1 MRCSMAWGSTA
12 QMPLFFRRRR
22 RSRPLWPLLI
32 LLACAVSLLPQHAA
46 AQGFTTRAKAA
57 VLLDADTGAIY
68 YQFNADQP
76 LPPAS
81 ISKLVTAAVV
91 FRALKEGRLKLTD
104 EFTMSEHA
112 WRTGGAPSRTS
123 SMFVPINTTATIDE
137 LLKGLII
144 QSGNDAAIC
153 LAEGLG
159 GSEAQFAKRM
169 TVEARNIGLSKSTF
183 ANPSGLYDPEQLMTA
198 REIAILARH
207 IIKEYPEYYPI
218 FSQRLFEYRK
228 HKFYNRNPLL
238 PLDIGA
244 DGLKTGFVKES
255 GYNLVGSAVQGG
267 KRLIVVVLGL
277 ATEAE
282 RTSEAR
288 RLLDWGYRSFAP
300 AKLFDAGEIVGS
312 ARVWGGEAFFVPL
325 TGKGPVTVIL
335 PRVPEN
341 PRLKAEIVY
350 DGPLKPPVRKGDK
363 VAVLR
368 ITTQSNSVN
377 EIPLYAAQDVE
388 PGGLMRRGLDSLAHM
403 AMSLVRL

>member
-1 MRCSMAWGSTA
+1 MSV
-12 QMPLFFRRRR
+12 FFRRCS
-22 RSRPLWPLLI
+22 RSRPAWPLLI
-32 LLACAVSLLPQHAA
+32 LLAFVVSLLPQHAL

-68 YQFNADQP
+68 FQYNADQP

-81 ISKLVTAAVV
+81 ISKLMTAAVV

-183 ANPSGLYDPEQLMTA
+183 ANPSGLHDPEQLMTA
-198 REIAILARH
+198 REIAILARYL
-207 IIKEYPEYYPI
+207 IKEYPEYYPI

-255 GYNLVGSAVQGG
+255 GYNLVGSTVQGG
-267 KRLIVVVLGL
+267 KRLIVVVMGL

-300 AKLFDAGEIVGS
+300 AKLFDEGEIVGS
-312 ARVWGGEAFFVPL
+312 ARVWGGETFFVPL

-377 EIPLYAAQDVE
+377 EIPLYAAEDVE

-403 AMSLVRL
+403 ALSLVRL